1 MLLVLVQLTHNYHTN
16 PHTARDAYLEFFSW
30 KSGKIS
36 VSNFANDYIKFTKTV
51 SKNAMSNVSQCDIL
65 SCYRGS
71 RRRLHTKQNH
81 AVRVCNIYSPT
92 QTVSPCEESFSE
104 LVTESLSTRVDEKQM
119 MSTPDK
125 WHNSTIQYMT
135 PVNCQ
140 QSTIQYMTT
149 VNCHMTPVNCQQSTI
164 QYMTTVICHMTP
176 VNCQQSTIQYMTTV
190 NNSVSGTYSK
200 INQSMHHLCN
210 LLYVTLS
217 QTDLIHFSYN
227 FTIARISNP
236 IIGNY
241 SIIGTFWHLLP
252 LHNKQILRKLICSTC
267 ICGCLWQADSS
278 NRPGDL
284 NL

>member
-81 AVRVCNIYSPT
+81 AVRVHNIYSPT

-135 PVNCQ
+135 PVNC
-140 QSTIQYMTT
+140 
-149 VNCHMTPVNCQQSTI
+149 HMTPVNCQQSFSTWL
-164 QYMTTVICHMTP
+164 QSSVTWL
-176 VNCQQSTIQYMTTV
+176 QSTVSSQQFNTWLQSTTQYPVHTQ
-190 NNSVSGTYSK
+190 K
-200 INQSMHHLCN
+200 
-210 LLYVTLS
+210 
-217 QTDLIHFSYN
+217 
-227 FTIARISNP
+227 
-236 IIGNY
+236 
-241 SIIGTFWHLLP
+241 
-252 LHNKQILRKLICSTC
+252 
-267 ICGCLWQADSS
+267 
-278 NRPGDL
+278 
-284 NL
+284 